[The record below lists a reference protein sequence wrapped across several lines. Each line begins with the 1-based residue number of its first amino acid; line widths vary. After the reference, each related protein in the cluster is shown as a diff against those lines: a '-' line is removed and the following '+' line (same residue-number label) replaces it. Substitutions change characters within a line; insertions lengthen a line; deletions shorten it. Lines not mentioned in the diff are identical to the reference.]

1 MTLAPDAYIE
11 YAYLAGPAEA
21 DRTPDPFNSRTTP
34 NGIGQVNHFFYMPG
48 AEATPLAQRGRG
60 VPSGTVTRHVVEHK
74 AFVVGG
80 KRPVWLYQPP
90 TADPVP
96 LVVVWDGGD
105 YYRRGRLTQ
114 IVDNLIAQR
123 RIRPIALALVEN
135 GGPARVVDTRAATP
149 PSASSWSACC
159 RWQPSGCVCSMC
171 TPRPART
178 ACWARRWAG

>member
-1 MTLAPDAYIE
+1 M
-11 YAYLAGPAEA
+11 
-21 DRTPDPFNSRTTP
+21 
-34 NGIGQVNHFFYMPG
+34 
-48 AEATPLAQRGRG
+48 
-60 VPSGTVTRHVVEHK
+60 EHK

-90 TADPVP
+90 TPDPVP

-135 GGPARVVDTRAATP
+135 GGRRVVDRIRVQRRHHRLRHRVRAALG
-149 PSASSWSACC
+149 AERLRLLDVA
-159 RWQPSGCVCSMC
+159 
-171 TPRPART
+171 PRPART